1 MFKPKMLYSYIAKEI
16 TIPFLF
22 GVLAF
27 STITAG
33 GALIPGLIN
42 DANQYNLAFGKI
54 IALFFL
60 RLPKVISYT
69 FSMSA
74 LLAALLSFSRLSSE
88 NEITAFR
95 AGGISLYKLMI
106 VPLIFGLTVSI
117 VTIFFN
123 EAVVPKASFL
133 EENTIIQLKDVSK
146 NRPDV
151 KKNIN
156 IPKYEDGY
164 LKRLVYAHTMEGSVM
179 KEVSVSEYDNGRL
192 ARIIFSN
199 EAEWQEG
206 TGWEFRDGTM
216 HQFAG
221 NRRKAYVIDFDK
233 EIINMDVQPRDVSD
247 RSKDPDQIDVWELAE
262 HIQRQTSYGADVTEL
277 HVKWHQKIAI
287 PFSCFIFVLL
297 GAPLG
302 IKPQRSSSSV
312 GLGLSIIVLFF
323 YYILLS
329 IGMWFGLMGIL
340 PAVLAAWLPNILIGA
355 YGGYLLVQKSNS

>member
-1 MFKPKMLYSYIAKEI
+1 MYKPKMIFSYIAKEI

-42 DANQYNLAFGKI
+42 DANQYNLSIGKV

-60 RLPKVISYT
+60 RMPKIVSYT
-69 FSMSA
+69 FPMSA
-74 LLAALLSFSRLSSE
+74 LLAALMSFSRLSSE

-95 AGGISLYKLMI
+95 AGGISLYKLM
-106 VPLIFGLTVSI
+106 VSPLIFGFIVS
-117 VTIFFN
+117 VMTIFFN

-146 NRPDV
+146 NRPDI

-156 IPKYEDGY
+156 IPTYENGY
-164 LKRLVYAHTMEGSVM
+164 LKRLLYAHTMEGPVM

-192 ARIIFSN
+192 ARIIFSE

-206 TGWEFRDGTM
+206 TGWEFRRGTM

-221 NRRKAYVIDFDK
+221 NRRKAYVIDFEK
-233 EIINMDVQPRDVSD
+233 EIINMDVQPRDVSG
-247 RSKDPDQIDVWELAE
+247 RAKDPDQMDIWELKD
-262 HIQRQTSYGADVTEL
+262 HINRQVSYGADVTEL
-277 HVKWHQKIAI
+277 KVKWHQKIAI
-287 PFSCFIFVLL
+287 PFACLVFVLM
-297 GAPLG
+297 GAPMG
-302 IKPQRSSSSV
+302 IRPQRSSSSV
-312 GLGLSIIVLFF
+312 GLGLSILILFF
-323 YYILLS
+323 YYVLLS
-329 IGMWFGLMGIL
+329 VGMWFGLMGAL
-340 PAVLAAWLPNILIGA
+340 TPLLAAWLPNILIGI
-355 YGGYLLVQKSNS
+355 YGTYLLIQKSNA